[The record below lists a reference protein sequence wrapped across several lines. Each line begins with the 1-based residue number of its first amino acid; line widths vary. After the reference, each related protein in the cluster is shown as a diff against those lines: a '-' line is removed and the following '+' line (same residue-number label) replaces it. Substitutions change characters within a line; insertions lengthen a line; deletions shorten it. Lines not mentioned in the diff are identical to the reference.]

1 MNQIYLLFIL
11 FLISIHYID
20 FRVSSGILILIYIFN
35 EYKNIKETI
44 QNELK
49 IPEDSENPIPNYK
62 NDLSNY
68 LSQLKHYKDHN
79 ILNYNQG
86 LKYWNL
92 FIQHINKLDRDKDF
106 SNKYDNTIFYLHQS
120 LNNFLSITV
129 TDNMSMND
137 INKLSTIIKNIY
149 RECYILL
156 HMISKKLNDHWKKK
170 PNLHNK
176 QIDLSTIHNINDYN
190 TRFDIYG

>member
-137 INKLSTIIKNIY
+137 INKLDFSEATK
-149 RECYILL
+149 EDTF
-156 HMISKKLNDHWKKK
+156 SKRGFVYDF
-170 PNLHNK
+170 
-176 QIDLSTIHNINDYN
+176 LSSMRQKINDPLN
-190 TRFDIYG
+190 KRKKR